1 MKRIFTILPILLL
14 ALLLRLYKIDIP
26 LADHHSWRQ
35 ADSAAVI
42 RNLAE
47 EKFDP
52 FRPRWDNLVPTNEKS
67 LPNPQRY
74 FFEDFPLG
82 YDVYPALLY
91 KIFGSKEF
99 LARLVSIFFSLGSIV
114 FLYLLMGIFD
124 NFWVAALS
132 ALFLAVLPFSIFY
145 SRTILQEPAAIF
157 YLLAGIYFLARGIKN
172 EKKLLLLISAILV
185 SLSLLTK
192 IYSLFY
198 LPLFLYLFWQKEGIN
213 FFKKKYFYVY
223 FLVVLLPVGIWWWW
237 INRHPE
243 GLPYSWWLLNEGK
256 IRFKGAWFYWLFAE
270 RVGKL
275 ILGYWGVFLF
285 VLGLILKPGKEKNFF
300 HLWFGCL
307 ILFFIVF
314 AKGNV
319 THDYYQIISL
329 PVICIFLARGS
340 YFLLTAPEK
349 YFSRFVCCLLFVVC
363 CLFMFAFSWYYVR
376 DFYNI
381 KGGVDL
387 AGAAV
392 SRLTPKDSLVIAGD
406 GSDPTL
412 LYNTS
417 RKGWAIGYGSIWENT
432 PSKILELKQKGARF
446 YVTTKISELKGSD
459 FGKFMY
465 ENFPVLEETDQ
476 FVIFEL
482 KGR

>member
-1 MKRIFTILPILLL
+1 MKRNFIILLILLL
-14 ALLLRLYKIDIP
+14 ALALRLYKIDIP

-35 ADSAAVI
+35 VDTAAVI

-47 EKFDP
+47 EKFDI
-52 FRPRWDNLVPTNEKS
+52 FRPRWDNLVPTNQRG

-91 KIFGSKEF
+91 KVFGSKEF

-114 FLYLLMGIFD
+114 FLYLLVKIFD
-124 NFWVAALS
+124 NFWVATLS
-132 ALFLAVLPFSIFY
+132 ALFLAILPFGVFY
-145 SRTILQEPAAIF
+145 SRAILQEPAAVF
-157 YLLAGIYFLARGIKN
+157 YLLAGMYFLALAIKK
-172 EKKLLLLISAILV
+172 EKKLLLIVSAIII

-192 IYSLFY
+192 IYNLFY
-198 LPLFLYLFWQKEGIN
+198 LPLVFYLFWQKEGIGIL
-213 FFKKKYFYVY
+213 KKKYFYIY
-223 FLVVLLPVGIWWWW
+223 FLIVLLPVGIWWWW
-237 INRHPE
+237 INKHPE

-270 RVGKL
+270 RIGKL

-285 VLGLILKPGKEKNFF
+285 VLGLILKPEKGKIFF
-300 HLWFGCL
+300 HLWLVCL
-307 ILFFIVF
+307 VLFFIVF

-319 THDYYQIISL
+319 THDYYQYGFL
-329 PVICIFLARGS
+329 PAAAFFLGKGS
-340 YFLLTAPEK
+340 YFLLASPSR
-349 YFSRFVCCLLFVVC
+349 YFSRLLCYVLLIVC
-363 CLFMFAFSWYYVR
+363 CLFMLAFSWYYVR

-381 KGGVDL
+381 QGGVDL
-387 AGAAV
+387 AGKAV
-392 SRLTPKDSLVIAGD
+392 SQLTPKDSLVIAGD

-417 RKGWAIGYGSIWENT
+417 RKGWAIGYGSIWENN
-432 PSKILELKQKGARF
+432 PSKILELQQRGARF
-446 YVTTKISELKGSD
+446 YATTKVGEIKNSD

-465 ENFPVLEETDQ
+465 ENFPVLEETNQ
-476 FVIFEL
+476 FIIFEL
-482 KGR
+482 KEK